1 MTVYSDLM
9 NINFTPFLHISLIG
23 YRFLLRMDFFLLFP
37 DIILRCSPLKC
48 HEIFSLQQNIS
59 SKRSSNWKRLLLCR
73 CQWQC
78 GDQNICPAIYYMV
91 YFLYGTIIVIIE
103 EYHYCH
109 FQIHDYYLTRLLFLY
124 FPLAQSVHLPQH
136 TKQQKK

>member
-23 YRFLLRMDFFLLFP
+23 YRFLLRMDFSRHYSALFSLKVSRNFLLYNN
-37 DIILRCSPLKC
+37 ISPLNVQV
-48 HEIFSLQQNIS
+48 IG
-59 SKRSSNWKRLLLCR
+59 KRLLLCR

-109 FQIHDYYLTRLLFLY
+109 FQIHGYYLTRLLFLY